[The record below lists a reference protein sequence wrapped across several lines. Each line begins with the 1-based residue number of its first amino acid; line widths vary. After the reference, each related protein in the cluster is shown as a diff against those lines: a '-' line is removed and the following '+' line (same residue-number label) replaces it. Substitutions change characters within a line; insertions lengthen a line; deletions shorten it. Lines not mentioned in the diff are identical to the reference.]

1 MNEKVR
7 ITCHLARMQGG
18 MLKFI
23 KTKELRKEMLMK
35 KGTCKKTAA
44 CVLAGALVL
53 SMMPIPGTGVTS
65 AAAAKVKLN
74 KKQVTV
80 TVKKK
85 TTIKVKNAGKKKI
98 KVKMANKKIAAVK
111 VSKKKL
117 VITGKKAG
125 KTKLTVTVKGMKNCS
140 IPVIVKKANTAVPKT
155 TKAPVTTETPSADQ
169 EAKDPGNTGLAA
181 GDTSVLEKKA
191 GKMRDITSQQLIKE
205 MKIGWNL
212 GNSLDVCEADTD
224 GDGKVNQ
231 TPKPGKKVDETLWGN
246 VETTQKLFDS
256 LKKDGIN
263 AVRIPV
269 TWRDHIIDKK
279 KNTIDPAWM
288 DRVEEVARYA
298 YTNGMYVIINLHHD
312 GGGDPDFGAWI
323 RSASEGDKTKTEV
336 FERYKAL
343 WTQIASRFQNYS
355 DYLIFE
361 SMNEVGF
368 DDMEENKAFAL
379 LNEFNQTFVDTVRS
393 SGGNNAKRHLLIAGY
408 WTDIEKTCTGIENGT
423 FKMPKDTIK
432 DREILS
438 VHYYTPWQ
446 FCTTN
451 QQNTWGSKEEI
462 KQMHDL
468 IDQLDKTCV
477 KKEIPV
483 IVGEYG
489 FGPNDPA
496 SCRYFVENF
505 VKYTYDKGIA
515 SFLWD
520 NGEQYDRTKMEWK
533 MNGLIDALKRATS
546 HKSYTINKK

>member
-1 MNEKVR
+1 M
-7 ITCHLARMQGG
+7 
-18 MLKFI
+18 
-23 KTKELRKEMLMK
+23 
-35 KGTCKKTAA
+35 
-44 CVLAGALVL
+44 
-53 SMMPIPGTGVTS
+53 
-65 AAAAKVKLN
+65 
-74 KKQVTV
+74 
-80 TVKKK
+80 
-85 TTIKVKNAGKKKI
+85 
-98 KVKMANKKIAAVK
+98 
-111 VSKKKL
+111 
-117 VITGKKAG
+117 
-125 KTKLTVTVKGMKNCS
+125 
-140 IPVIVKKANTAVPKT
+140 
-155 TKAPVTTETPSADQ
+155 
-169 EAKDPGNTGLAA
+169 
-181 GDTSVLEKKA
+181 LEKKA

-288 DRVEEVARYA
+288 NRVEEVVRYA

-533 MNGLIDALKRATS
+533 LNGLIDALKRATS

>member
-1 MNEKVR
+1 MRRSLKKQL
-7 ITCHLARMQGG
+7 IT
-18 MLKFI
+18 
-23 KTKELRKEMLMK
+23 T
-35 KGTCKKTAA
+35 
-44 CVLAGALVL
+44 VL
-53 SMMPIPGTGVTS
+53 SMGIVISLLSGCGDQKETKS
-65 AAAAKVKLN
+65 
-74 KKQVTV
+74 
-80 TVKKK
+80 
-85 TTIKVKNAGKKKI
+85 TT
-98 KVKMANKKIAAVK
+98 
-111 VSKKKL
+111 
-117 VITGKKAG
+117 KKAD
-125 KTKLTVTVKGMKNCS
+125 VTQ
-140 IPVIVKKANTAVPKT
+140 
-155 TKAPVTTETPSADQ
+155 SADQ
-169 EAKDPGNTGLAA
+169 EAKDPVNTGLAA

-288 DRVEEVARYA
+288 DRVEEVVRYA

-432 DREILS
+432 DRESLS

-533 MNGLIDALKRATS
+533 LNGLIDALKRATS

>member
-1 MNEKVR
+1 MRKSLKKQL
-7 ITCHLARMQGG
+7 IT
-18 MLKFI
+18 
-23 KTKELRKEMLMK
+23 T
-35 KGTCKKTAA
+35 
-44 CVLAGALVL
+44 VL
-53 SMMPIPGTGVTS
+53 SMGIVISLLSGCGDQKETKS
-65 AAAAKVKLN
+65 
-74 KKQVTV
+74 
-80 TVKKK
+80 
-85 TTIKVKNAGKKKI
+85 TT
-98 KVKMANKKIAAVK
+98 
-111 VSKKKL
+111 
-117 VITGKKAG
+117 KKAD
-125 KTKLTVTVKGMKNCS
+125 VTQ
-140 IPVIVKKANTAVPKT
+140 
-155 TKAPVTTETPSADQ
+155 SADQ
-169 EAKDPGNTGLAA
+169 EAKDPVNTGLAA

-246 VETTQKLFDS
+246 VKTTQKLFDS

-288 DRVEEVARYA
+288 DRVEEVVRYA

-533 MNGLIDALKRATS
+533 LNGLIDALKRATS

>member
-1 MNEKVR
+1 
-7 ITCHLARMQGG
+7 
-18 MLKFI
+18 
-23 KTKELRKEMLMK
+23 MK

-155 TKAPVTTETPSADQ
+155 TKAPVTTKVPAVPTIAPAVSTKAPVATETPSADQ

-288 DRVEEVARYA
+288 NRVEEVVRYA

-533 MNGLIDALKRATS
+533 LNGLIDALKRATS

>member
-1 MNEKVR
+1 
-7 ITCHLARMQGG
+7 
-18 MLKFI
+18 
-23 KTKELRKEMLMK
+23 MK

-155 TKAPVTTETPSADQ
+155 TKAPVTTKVPAVPTIAPAVSTKAPVATETPSADQ

-288 DRVEEVARYA
+288 NRVEEVVRYA

-312 GGGDPDFGAWI
+312 GGGDLDFGAWI
-323 RSASEGDKTKTEV
+323 RSASKGDKTKTEV
-336 FERYKAL
+336 FERYKTL

-368 DDMEENKAFAL
+368 DDMEKNKAFAL

-489 FGPNDPA
+489 FGPNDPV

-533 MNGLIDALKRATS
+533 LNGLIDALKRATS

>member
-1 MNEKVR
+1 
-7 ITCHLARMQGG
+7 
-18 MLKFI
+18 
-23 KTKELRKEMLMK
+23 MK

-155 TKAPVTTETPSADQ
+155 TKAPVTTKVPAVPTIAPAVSTKAPVATETPSADQ

-288 DRVEEVARYA
+288 DRVEEVVRYA

-533 MNGLIDALKRATS
+533 LNGLIDALKRATS